1 MPKVSVILPYF
12 NAEKTLKQSIESIL
26 NQTLTDFECI
36 LINNNSTDNS
46 QTIAREVAE
55 QDSRIVLTNEEKQ
68 GVSFASNK
76 GSQIAKSPYIARM
89 DADDIALPNRLALQ
103 TAFLESH
110 PDYGAVGGLAKFGG
124 DEQKSAGLKRF
135 VDWNNSIITYEEILL
150 NQFSESP
157 IINPTAMWRKETEQY
172 AGSFIHGDF
181 PEDYELWLRWLSKGI
196 KIAKVP
202 EVVLQ
207 WNDPPSRLTRTD
219 DRYSFDAFY
228 KTKTPYLY
236 QWLKKHNPH
245 FPNIYIW
252 GASRRIRKRAQF
264 TERYQLNIIGYIDIN
279 TRRQIDERII
289 DYKNLPPASEAFI
302 VVYMPHHDIKTEI
315 ATHLHKHGY
324 KEGINYIF
332 AA

>member
-1 MPKVSVILPYF
+1 MPKVSVILPYY
-12 NAEKTLKQSIESIL
+12 NAEKTLKQSVESIL
-26 NQTLTDFECI
+26 NQTFNDIECI

-46 QTIAREVAE
+46 NAVADALAK
-55 QDSRIVLTNEEKQ
+55 QDDRVVLTNEEQQ
-68 GVSFASNK
+68 GVSYASNK
-76 GSQIAKSPYIARM
+76 GSHVAKSLYIARM

-103 TAFLESH
+103 YHFLECH
-110 PDYGAVGGLAKFGG
+110 PDYGAVGGLARFGG

-135 VDWNNSIITYEEILL
+135 VDWNNAIITYEDIVL

-157 IINPTAMWRKETEQY
+157 IINPTAMWRKETELY

-181 PEDYELWLRWLSKGI
+181 PEDYELWLRWLSKGV

-207 WNDPPSRLTRTD
+207 WNDLPSRLTRTD
-219 DRYSFDAFY
+219 NRYSFDAFY
-228 KTKTPYLY
+228 KTKTPYLH

-252 GASRRIRKRAQF
+252 GASRRVRKRAQF
-264 TERYQLNIIGYIDIN
+264 TGLYVLNILGYIDIN
-279 TRRQIDERII
+279 TRRQIDELII
-289 DYKNLPPASEAFI
+289 DYKNLPLASEAFI
-302 VVYMPHHDIKTEI
+302 VVYMPHHDIKKEI
-315 ATHLHKHGY
+315 ADHLHKRGY
-324 KEGINYIF
+324 KEGVNYIF